1 MPQVGSTPSL
11 GALRTARGIWLE
23 DTQGNRFIDLHGNS
37 CHHIGHSH
45 PRLVSAIKQQIDTL
59 GFAPRRFTNEPAVLL
74 GEKLTRRF
82 WDGDSRLLLAT
93 GGSDAIEIALRLS
106 RATTRRSGII
116 AINGSY
122 HGHGF
127 ASLALSSAVLDQRL
141 GSQLPD
147 IHHVAPYWDKAAGG
161 ADQMLADIEKIF
173 ATAPDTVACFIA
185 EPMRSNCITAPSRLW
200 PEVSRLCKRAG
211 AKLIFDEIPSGLGK
225 TGRFFAHE
233 HYDVRP
239 DVVVLGKALG
249 GGILPIA
256 AVLAHKD
263 MAVAPELTLGHY
275 THEKNPVT
283 SRAALTTIEIIED
296 ERLIEQAERLGQY
309 TENYLRDR
317 LKSQPLSPLGGVR
330 GLGLMLALTLQ
341 PGKLPIGISS
351 EDLVKLAM
359 QKGVSTTAKDAMA
372 IGFSPPL
379 VISDQEIRLA
389 IDRIVEAAATQGP
402 P

>member
-1 MPQVGSTPSL
+1 
-11 GALRTARGIWLE
+11 
-23 DTQGNRFIDLHGNS
+23 
-37 CHHIGHSH
+37 
-45 PRLVSAIKQQIDTL
+45 LVWAIKQQIDAL
-59 GFAPRRFTNEPAVLL
+59 GFAPRRFTNEPSVLL

-106 RATTRRSGII
+106 RAATRRSGII

-147 IHHVAPYWDKAAGG
+147 IHHVAPYWDKEAGG
-161 ADQMLADIEKIF
+161 ADRMLADIERIF

-185 EPMRSNCITAPSRLW
+185 EPMRSNCITPPPHLW

-256 AVLAHKD
+256 AVLAHKH

-309 TENYLRDR
+309 TENYLRDSLKKR
-317 LKSQPLSPLGGVR
+317 LLSPLREVR

-341 PGKLPIGISS
+341 PGKLPAGVSS

-359 QKGVSTTAKDAMA
+359 QKGVSTTTKGAMA

-379 VISDQEIRLA
+379 VISEQEIRLA
-389 IDRIVEAAATQGP
+389 IDRIVEAAATQGQS
-402 P
+402 